1 MKKLNCTF
9 SREEF
14 NINLS
19 NQPTYRQLDMKLVKV
34 TEVSKELLELCSTEC
49 FLTFYNGEELVLSY
63 APVVK
68 QKLYELGVEF
78 TVVEV

>member
-49 FLTFYNGEELVLSY
+49 FLTFYNGEEVILPQ
-63 APVVK
+63 AKVVE
-68 QKLYELGVEF
+68 QKLEEIGVEF
-78 TVVEV
+78 TVVQV